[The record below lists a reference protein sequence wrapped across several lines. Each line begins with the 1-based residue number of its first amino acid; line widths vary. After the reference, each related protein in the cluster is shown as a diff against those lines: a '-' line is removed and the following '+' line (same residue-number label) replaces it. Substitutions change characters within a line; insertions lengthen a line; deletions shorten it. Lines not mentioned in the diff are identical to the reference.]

1 MPEVSQNPLW
11 LQISN
16 SKLHSLF
23 ENATPSVFWGG
34 LAGQKNTVTRFGSE
48 SVVRGKFD
56 VMFWACL
63 DLQTF
68 KPFQT

>member
-16 SKLHSLF
+16 SKLNSLF

-34 LAGQKNTVTRFGSE
+34 LAGQKT
-48 SVVRGKFD
+48 
-56 VMFWACL
+56 
-63 DLQTF
+63 Q
-68 KPFQT
+68 

>member
-34 LAGQKNTVTRFGSE
+34 LAGQKT
-48 SVVRGKFD
+48 
-56 VMFWACL
+56 
-63 DLQTF
+63 Q
-68 KPFQT
+68 